1 MHTHQKSRV
10 DIIINRGLGG
20 LRLYTYGNAGTMVGA
35 IVTILQHFFLFLFL
49 SIYQSVDKSI
59 SNIRINK
66 DKEESY
72 LFLVF
77 IYMFAG
83 LCSIEVCEIAKKK
96 TKKIEKLVNNMCV
109 QDAPCFG
116 WTLYYSHH
124 QDFEQYL
131 WDRDKMRFLKTCHNN
146 IIIGKEKAN
155 FVYTL

>member
-49 SIYQSVDKSI
+49 SIYLSI

-109 QDAPCFG
+109 QDAPASG
-116 WTLYYSHH
+116 GLYIIVIIKI
-124 QDFEQYL
+124 L
-131 WDRDKMRFLKTCHNN
+131 NN
-146 IIIGKEKAN
+146 ICEIGTK
-155 FVYTL
+155 